1 MKQVD
6 PFTNTAFKF
15 GFGFF
20 ETMRAIKEK
29 IIFFDEH
36 IDRLNSSLKHF
47 NLQQVEKEEI
57 RKNILNEIKEKNLED
72 ARIRITYSLQ
82 NNEPFLTYEV
92 LPFEKIFPDKANIML
107 YENFIPHEDLLRQHK
122 TTNYFLYFYQYKRAI
137 SFGFDEIIFFDDAE
151 HIVEGSR
158 TNIFLVFY
166 KENFDN
172 LKIYTPDI
180 SCGVLPGIARKKV
193 IELCKSL
200 GFQIKETQIPYEAIF
215 KAKEIFLTNSL
226 NGVIP
231 TTGTKRKVKNEITIQ
246 IKNEF
251 DKFYQV

>member
-1 MKQVD
+1 MNQID
-6 PFTNTAFKF
+6 PFTNSAYKF

-20 ETMRAIKEK
+20 ETIRAIKEQ

-47 NLQQVEKEEI
+47 KLQQVDKELI
-57 RKNILNEIKEKNLED
+57 RKNILSEIKRKRLED

-82 NNEPFLTYEV
+82 NDKPFITYEV
-92 LPFEKIFPDKANIML
+92 EQFVKIFPDKV
-107 YENFIPHEDLLRQHK
+107 NFMVCEDVIHHKDELRQHK
-122 TTNYFLYFYQYKRAI
+122 TTNYFLYQYQYQRARK
-137 SFGFDEIIFFDDAE
+137 FGFDEIIFFDE
-151 HIVEGSR
+151 IGHILEGSR

-166 KENFDN
+166 KKNFEN
-172 LKIYTPDI
+172 LKIYTPHI

-193 IELCKSL
+193 IEICKSL
-200 GFQIKETQIPYEAIF
+200 GYQIKETQIPYEAIF
-215 KAKEIFLTNSL
+215 KAREIFLTNSL

-231 TTGTKRKVKNEITIQ
+231 TTGIKSQVEDKVTTQ
-246 IKNEF
+246 IKREF